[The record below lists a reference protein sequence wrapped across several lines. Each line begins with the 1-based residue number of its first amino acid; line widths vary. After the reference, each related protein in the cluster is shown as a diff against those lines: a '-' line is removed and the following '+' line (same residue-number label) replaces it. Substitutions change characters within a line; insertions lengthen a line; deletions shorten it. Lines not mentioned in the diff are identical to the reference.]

1 MRTTT
6 RPSLYFTDRGEG
18 QPVLLIT
25 GWMISSAVFDPIAHL
40 YVPHVRVIAHD
51 HRGTGRSERWSR
63 PVSAALLAADAARVL
78 DELGIEHAHVVG
90 VSLGAAVALEL
101 AVRMPHRVRSLVL
114 VGGGAGG
121 PRTALP
127 SVGEAIATATA
138 VARESSGRRGLWPA
152 AALFSSGFRAERPDV
167 VAEYVPYFVSDLAP
181 VVAGSWQLLAVS
193 CFSRQGS
200 LHQVR
205 APTLIVHGGADKMVA
220 PANAAQ
226 LARAIPDVKLH
237 IATGAGHAVP
247 LERPEATSRLL
258 LDWFEAQRH
267 RRPAACGRRD
277 LLTERMSRPFS
288 LVSGS
293 ARNARDAVT
302 LALRL
307 PHARTLAAAG
317 ALRGRLT
324 DAPTGAH
331 DHA

>member
-6 RPSLYFTDRGEG
+6 RPSLYFTDRGDG

-40 YVPHVRVIAHD
+40 YVPHARIIAHD
-51 HRGTGRSERWSR
+51 HRGTGRSERWSG
-63 PVSAALLAADAARVL
+63 PVSAALLASDAARVL
-78 DELGIEHAHVVG
+78 DELSLAHAHVVG

-127 SVGEAIATATA
+127 PVGEAIATATA
-138 VARESSGRRGLWPA
+138 VARESTGRRGLWPA
-152 AALFSSGFRAERPDV
+152 AALFSSDFRAERPDL

-181 VVAGSWQLLAVS
+181 AVAASWQLLAVT

-200 LHQVR
+200 LQRVR
-205 APTLIVHGGADKMVA
+205 APTLVVHGGADKMVA
-220 PANAAQ
+220 PANAAH
-226 LARAIPDVKLH
+226 LARAIPGAKLH
-237 IATGAGHAVP
+237 IASGAGHAVP

-267 RRPAACGRRD
+267 SRPPACGRRD
-277 LLTERMSRPFS
+277 RLTERMSRPFS

-307 PHARTLAAAG
+307 PHA
-317 ALRGRLT
+317 
-324 DAPTGAH
+324 
-331 DHA
+331 